1 MDLVAV
7 YEHNG
12 IEVALAEKEVCCGM
26 PKLELGD
33 LDAVVRA
40 KEINIPV
47 LAAWVDKGW
56 DIVTPIPSCTLMF
69 KQELPLMFPDDEGVK
84 KVQSAMFDPFEYLM
98 LRHKDGKLKTEFAQP
113 LGKVSYQVP
122 CHLRVQNIGLKT
134 RDVLQLVPD
143 TTVEAIERCSGH
155 DGTYAVKKEFHD
167 ISKKIARPV
176 VNKVKKERRRPFRQR
191 LPDGG
196 RPDCAGPRR
205 ILRRPPHEPAQ
216 ESLRNM
222 NAMQKLTRDDLYSLE
237 QYSEIRD
244 EFRNQ
249 VLAHKRNRRVE
260 LGTNAALYFEDR
272 LTMQYQ
278 VQEML
283 RIERIFEAAGINDE
297 LEAYNPLIPDGSNWK
312 ATFMVEFPDVEERRA
327 MLNRLVG
334 IEDKVYVQVE
344 GFDRVYAIADEDLE
358 RSDEKKTSAVHFLRF
373 ELSAEE
379 VDALKSGA
387 SLAAGIDHE
396 NYQVEIA
403 PLPENIRQSLLG
415 DLE

>member
-1 MDLVAV
+1 
-7 YEHNG
+7 
-12 IEVALAEKEVCCGM
+12 
-26 PKLELGD
+26 
-33 LDAVVRA
+33 
-40 KEINIPV
+40 
-47 LAAWVDKGW
+47 
-56 DIVTPIPSCTLMF
+56 
-69 KQELPLMFPDDEGVK
+69 
-84 KVQSAMFDPFEYLM
+84 
-98 LRHKDGKLKTEFAQP
+98 
-113 LGKVSYQVP
+113 
-122 CHLRVQNIGLKT
+122 
-134 RDVLQLVPD
+134 
-143 TTVEAIERCSGH
+143 
-155 DGTYAVKKEFHD
+155 
-167 ISKKIARPV
+167 
-176 VNKVKKERRRPFRQR
+176 
-191 LPDGG
+191 
-196 RPDCAGPRR
+196 
-205 ILRRPPHEPAQ
+205 
-216 ESLRNM
+216 M

-237 QYSEIRD
+237 QYSDIRD

-283 RIERIFEAAGINDE
+283 RIERIFEAPGINDE

-312 ATFMVEFPDVEERRA
+312 ATFMVEFPEVEERRA

-358 RSDEKKTSAVHFLRF
+358 RSDDQKTSAVHFMRF

-396 NYQVEIA
+396 NYQVEIS
-403 PLPENIRQSLLG
+403 PVPENIRQSLLG